1 MSAPWVCV
9 DRPPPAG
16 SPPLSHVDSV
26 PAVHKSEPGETAFVG
41 IEVKQLCV
49 GMFVYIPYGT
59 AELAEPLVNA
69 WPRDVLRPCDEY
81 ACH

>member
-1 MSAPWVCV
+1 MSAPWDVT
-9 DRPPPAG
+9 DRRRPV
-16 SPPLSHVDSV
+16 PLSCLTWIVL
-26 PAVHKSEPGETAFVG
+26 PAVHQNETGETAFVG
-41 IEVKQLCV
+41 IEVKQLYV

-59 AELAEPLVNA
+59 AELAEPIVNA